1 MRHRL
6 VFRWQW
12 LKVRLRYSAL
22 VWCGHIGYITVE
34 NADGTQ
40 IYPVLLDPVRRQGF
54 QRKPRRWP
62 YRVGA
67 NYVD

>member
-1 MRHRL
+1 MLHWL
-6 VFRWQW
+6 VLRWQW

-22 VWCGHIGYITVE
+22 VWRGHIGYIAVE

-40 IYPVLLDPVRRQGF
+40 IYPVLLNPVRRPRF
-54 QRKPRRWP
+54 RRKPRTWP

-67 NYVD
+67 NYAD